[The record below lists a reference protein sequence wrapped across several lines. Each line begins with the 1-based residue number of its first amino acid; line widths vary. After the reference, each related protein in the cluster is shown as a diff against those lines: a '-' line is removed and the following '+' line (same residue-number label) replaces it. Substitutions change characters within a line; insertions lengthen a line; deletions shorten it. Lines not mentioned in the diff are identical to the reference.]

1 MTQTPR
7 WKPLPSRP
15 GPKRDDPL
23 RIAALRLHGQK
34 QEEAKKR
41 AEHEV
46 RSAQVQVGCRVRVK
60 IEGLA
65 PLQGKVVGEITLK
78 SKFKSR
84 VTTTECWLVHS
95 TKHGVKPY
103 AKAHCEKL
111 KSNEVSRT
119 LRSIGKGKQGP
130 HGPDTIYGDGDI

>member
-1 MTQTPR
+1 MSI
-7 WKPLPSRP
+7 LSDRP

-23 RIAALRLHGQK
+23 RIAALRLHGQR

-65 PLQGKVVGEITLK
+65 PLQGKVVGETTLR

-84 VTTTECWLVHS
+84 ITLTECWLVQS
-95 TKHGVKPY
+95 AKHGVKPY

-111 KSNEVSRT
+111 KPSEVSKAA
-119 LRSIGKGKQGP
+119 RSIGSAKPRQL
-130 HGPDTIYGDGDI
+130 GPDTIFGDGDV